1 MNQLPGSV
9 EHHAFAETS
18 GCGTFRRPMAPFAS
32 AMLRNRRNGSSFKI
46 FQDTGFPEMDMNFI

>member
-9 EHHAFAETS
+9 EHHAFAEAS

-46 FQDTGFPEMDMNFI
+46 FQDTGFPEMDMIFI